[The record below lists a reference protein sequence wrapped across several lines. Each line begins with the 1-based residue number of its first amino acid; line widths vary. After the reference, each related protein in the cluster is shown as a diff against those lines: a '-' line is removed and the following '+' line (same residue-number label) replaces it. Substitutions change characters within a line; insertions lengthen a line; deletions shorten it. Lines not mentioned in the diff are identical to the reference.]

1 MPNEQMVHSIYPTEH
16 KLNKANASNSEAA
29 FLDLNISIKNEAV
42 SQKIYVDFD
51 FDIADFPFL
60 DGDVPR
66 SPSNGVYIFEPRHE
80 KTNVLHMRKQR
91 LRSASRVPRS

>member
-1 MPNEQMVHSIYPTEH
+1 MHYEQMVHNIYPTEH

-29 FLDLNISIKNEAV
+29 FLEWNISIKNESV

-66 SPSNGVYIFEPRHE
+66 SPSNGVYIFQLVCFARASSH
-80 KTNVLHMRKQR
+80 V
-91 LRSASRVPRS
+91 SAETLLWC